1 MHNITQLLVL
11 LELISVN
18 VKHRDYDTDATPL
31 LRISRVCSAF
41 RISLTKSDTLIRRS
55 QTIRKIIEFRIRTWD
70 LTRPNSLEFLVRR
83 RIIVLREIESLLVL
97 YLKFL
102 HLTTKGA
109 VKRAEII

>member
-1 MHNITQLLVL
+1 MRNITQLLVL
-11 LELISVN
+11 LKMISLI
-18 VKHRDYDTDATPL
+18 VKRRDYDTDATPL
-31 LRISRVCSAF
+31 LRISSVCSAF
-41 RISLTKSDTLIRRS
+41 RISFTKSDTLISRS
-55 QTIRKIIEFRIRTWD
+55 QAVRKMIEFRICMCD
-70 LTRPNSLEFLVRR
+70 LTSPNSLEFLVRR